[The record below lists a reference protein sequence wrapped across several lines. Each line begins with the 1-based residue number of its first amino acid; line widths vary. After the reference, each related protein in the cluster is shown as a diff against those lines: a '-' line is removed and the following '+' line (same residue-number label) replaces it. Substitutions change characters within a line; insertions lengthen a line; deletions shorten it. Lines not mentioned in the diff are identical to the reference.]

1 MDHLNVPEGLGK
13 PADDKNEKDGE
24 RKPVRLLVVDDEEI
38 MREFL
43 REVLKDE
50 GYEIDL
56 AASGKEALKR
66 MNASEYDIILTDIV
80 MPELDGLGV
89 VAATK
94 ELSYSPSVIV
104 MTGYASMETAVESMK
119 LGAADYITKPFNID
133 QIRIIVANAVE
144 ERALK
149 ARAAEGEFYKE
160 LSRKDGLTELYNH
173 RFFHQLLDT
182 EVSRAERYNRVVSLL
197 MIDIDD
203 FKSFNDA
210 HGHPAGDLALRRLAL
225 LLKQSSRNCDFVARY
240 GGEEFAIIVPE
251 VSADSARRMAERLLK
266 VVDEAEFEGEETMP
280 GGRLTIS
287 IGVATFPMQAS
298 SKSELVERADQAL
311 YRAKGLGKNRVM
323 VYGEE
328 RVN

>member
-1 MDHLNVPEGLGK
+1 VDRLNAPEETG
-13 PADDKNEKDGE
+13 AAEEKE
-24 RKPVRLLVVDDEEI
+24 QHEKSSPVRILIVDDEEL

-43 REVLKDE
+43 HEVLRDE
-50 GYEIDL
+50 GYTIDL
-56 AASGKEALKR
+56 AGSGREALKK
-66 MNASEYDIILTDIV
+66 MSASEYDIVLTDIV

-89 VAATK
+89 VGATK
-94 ELSYSPSVIV
+94 DLPYNPSVIV

-133 QIRIIVANAVE
+133 QIRIIIKKTIE
-144 ERALK
+144 ERVLK

-173 RFFHQLLDT
+173 RFFHQLLET

-203 FKSFNDA
+203 FKSYNDA
-210 HGHPAGDLALRRLAL
+210 HGHPAGDIALRRLAQ

-266 VVDEAEFEGEETMP
+266 LIDESEFEGEEKML
-280 GGRLTIS
+280 GGRMTIS
-287 IGVATFPMQAS
+287 IGIATFPMQAS
-298 SKSELVERADQAL
+298 SKSELVEHSDQAL
-311 YRAKGLGKNRVM
+311 YRAKGLGKNRV
-323 VYGEE
+323 VVFGEE